1 MDEGMPK
8 IAILDDYANLSLRM
22 ADWGSLPEGYE
33 PVVFTDNLVEHDA
46 LVDRLKDFEIV
57 CAMRE
62 RTPFPAA
69 LFQRLP
75 NLQLFVTS
83 GMRNNAVDFEAAR
96 ACGIP
101 VCGTATSGNTTKE
114 HTWAMLMALAR
125 QVAHDDRM
133 MREGKWQT
141 RIGIDLMGRTLGII
155 GLGKL
160 GSQVSGVAKVFG
172 MDVIAWSPNLT
183 EERCADVGV
192 RKADSK
198 EDLLRQSDI
207 VSVHVVLSDRSR
219 GLIDA
224 AALAEMKP
232 TALLVNTSRGPI
244 VDEDA
249 LIDALKNNRI
259 AGAAVDVFEP
269 EPLPADH
276 PIRTLDNILLTP
288 HMGYVTEETYKL
300 FYGEMVEDIKAWHA
314 GEPVRLLN

>member
-1 MDEGMPK
+1 MPR
-8 IAILDDYANLSLRM
+8 IAILDDYANVSLRM
-22 ADWGSLPEGYE
+22 ADWGRLPEGYE

-46 LVDRLKDFEIV
+46 LVERLKDFEIV

-62 RTPFPAA
+62 RTPFTAEI
-69 LFQRLP
+69 FNRLP
-75 NLQLFVTS
+75 NLKLFVTS
-83 GMRNNAVDFEAAR
+83 GMRNNSVDFAAAR

-141 RIGIDLMGRTLGII
+141 RIGIDLMGRTLGVI

-160 GSQVSGVAKVFG
+160 GSQVSEIAKVFG
-172 MDVIAWSPNLT
+172 MDVVAWSPNLT
-183 EERCADVGV
+183 EERCAEVGV
-192 RKADSK
+192 RKAASK
-198 EDLLRQSDI
+198 EDLLREADI
-207 VSVHVVLSDRSR
+207 VTLHVVLSDRSR
-219 GLIDA
+219 HMIDA
-224 AALAEMKP
+224 KALAEMKP

-244 VDEDA
+244 VDEGA

-276 PIRTLDNILLTP
+276 PIRDLDNILLTP
-288 HMGYVTEETYKL
+288 HMGYVTEETYRL
-300 FYGEMVEDIKAWHA
+300 FYGEMVEDIEAWHA
-314 GEPVRLLN
+314 GSPIRVLN